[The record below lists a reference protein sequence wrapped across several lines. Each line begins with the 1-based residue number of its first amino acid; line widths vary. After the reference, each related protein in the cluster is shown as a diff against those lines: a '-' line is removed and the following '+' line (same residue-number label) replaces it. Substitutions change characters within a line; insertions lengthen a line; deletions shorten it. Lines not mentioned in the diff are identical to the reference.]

1 MSTPDSTPTSVQ
13 SARALLKELQEKFP
27 AFRDCLPLAIG
38 IDKQLLARIPDLDRK
53 TLRIALG
60 LHTHS
65 TRYLKAMA
73 KATARVDL
81 DGNPA
86 GEVPEAHRTHADET
100 LRERF
105 RKEAEQR
112 KAQRQAQHEAEQAE
126 RAARRREEKLNQL
139 AAKFSGRR

>member
-1 MSTPDSTPTSVQ
+1 MNAPDSKPTPVQ

-27 AFRDCLPLAIG
+27 PFRDCLPLAIG
-38 IDKQLLARIPDLDRK
+38 IDKQLLARMPELDRK

-60 LHTHS
+60 LHTNS

-73 KATARVDL
+73 KASERFDL
-81 DGNPA
+81 EGNGA
-86 GEVPEAHRTHADET
+86 GEVPETHRTHAEET

-112 KAQRQAQHEAEQAE
+112 KAQRQAQREAEQAE
-126 RAARRREEKLNQL
+126 RAEQRRAEKLNAL
-139 AAKFSGRR
+139 AEKFSGRR

>member
-1 MSTPDSTPTSVQ
+1 MNAPGTTPSPVQ

-38 IDKQLLARIPDLDRK
+38 IDKQLMAQLPEVDRK

-60 LHTHS
+60 LHTNS
-65 TRYLKAMA
+65 TRYLKAMS

-86 GEVPEAHRTHADET
+86 GDVPEAHRTHAEET

-112 KAQRQAQHEAEQAE
+112 KAQRQAEREAEEAE
-126 RAARRREEKLNQL
+126 RAAQRRAEKLNQL
-139 AAKFSGRR
+139 AAKFSRR

>member
-1 MSTPDSTPTSVQ
+1 MTTADSAITPVQ

-27 AFRDCLPLAIG
+27 PFRDCLPLAIG
-38 IDKQLLARIPDLDRK
+38 IDKQLLARMPGLDRK

-65 TRYLKAMA
+65 TRYLKAMS
-73 KATARVDL
+73 KATVRVDL

-86 GEVPEAHRTHADET
+86 GEVPEAHRTHAEET

-112 KAQRQAQHEAEQAE
+112 KAQRQAQREAEAAE
-126 RAARRREEKLNQL
+126 RAAARRQEKLNQL